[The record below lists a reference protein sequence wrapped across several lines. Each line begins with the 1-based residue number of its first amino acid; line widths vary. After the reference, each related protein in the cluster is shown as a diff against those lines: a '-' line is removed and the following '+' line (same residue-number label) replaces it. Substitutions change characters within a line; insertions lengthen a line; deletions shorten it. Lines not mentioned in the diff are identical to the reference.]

1 MNTGIKN
8 ENVFN
13 RVVGNMDV
21 VAAFGI
27 LGIIAMIVIPISTGL
42 LDILLTFNITFSI
55 IILLLTLFTT
65 DVLQFSVFPTLLL
78 VTTLFRLGLNV
89 SSTRLILSIGEAG
102 RVISAFG
109 GFVTGDN
116 YIVGAIIFIIIVII
130 QFVVIVSGAGRVA
143 EVSARFTLDAMPGK
157 QMSIDADL
165 NSGLIN
171 EQEARRRREK
181 LQQEANFMVPWMG
194 QVSCERGCHRRDHYS
209 FHQFYRRD
217 CHLCGT
223 KRFNLF

>member
-65 DVLQFSVFPTLLL
+65 DVLQLSVFPTLLL

-89 SSTRLILSIGEAG
+89 SSTR
-102 RVISAFG
+102 
-109 GFVTGDN
+109 
-116 YIVGAIIFIIIVII
+116 
-130 QFVVIVSGAGRVA
+130 
-143 EVSARFTLDAMPGK
+143 
-157 QMSIDADL
+157 
-165 NSGLIN
+165 
-171 EQEARRRREK
+171 
-181 LQQEANFMVPWMG
+181 
-194 QVSCERGCHRRDHYS
+194 
-209 FHQFYRRD
+209 
-217 CHLCGT
+217 
-223 KRFNLF
+223 